1 MQASNERGV
10 ALILALLLTLALSAL
25 VASLTMVAQTETWSS
40 QNYRLMTQAR
50 YGAEAGVNSV
60 VNYLLNVYTPPSSAS
75 ATDPITG
82 YNTAVSPVTVVGSGK
97 PAILS
102 ADDAVTATYPVS
114 SVETTFGRAGQG
126 TMTIDPLNVNYVAS
140 ATLLSMGEVAIYG
153 TATPATIQTWRINST
168 GTVGGS
174 PNAQVQVAATLERQV
189 VPMFQYAAF
198 TTNNG
203 CESLGFSGGGTT
215 DSYDSTAITY
225 EDGHVVT
232 QTYDGNVGSNG
243 NLTSSG
249 SSTTINGSLSTPRTG
264 VGKCGG
270 TLTTA
275 WTDNGNTTVTGG
287 LLQLPQPVTYQA
299 PDAPN
304 PPPPTSTDSLNGSG
318 GCGGLSGCTSTGTGV
333 LLTPGSYGNLNLTGG
348 TTLHLTAGTYDIN
361 SISLS
366 GNSTVVIDSG
376 PVILNVAGQGEDTPV
391 DFSGGTVT
399 NASLNPSNLQI
410 QYAGTATLKLTGGSQ
425 TSGIVYAPNADLH
438 FTGGT
443 DWFGAVIGGTLDDGG
458 GTAIHYDRHLK
469 RAMLFTLGNYLLNAF
484 TWKKF

>member
-25 VASLTMVAQTETWSS
+25 VASLTVVAQTETWSS

-60 VNYLLNVYTPPSSAS
+60 VNYLLNTYAPPSSAS
-75 ATDPITG
+75 ATDPIAS
-82 YNTAVSPVTVVGSGK
+82 YNTGVSPVTVVASGD

-102 ADDAVTATYPVS
+102 ADDSVTATYPVS
-114 SVETTFGRAGQG
+114 SVETAFDRAGQG
-126 TMTIDPLNVNYVAS
+126 TMTIAPLNVSYVAS
-140 ATLLSMGEVAIYG
+140 ATMVSMGEVAIYG
-153 TATPATIQTWRINST
+153 TATPATIQTWRIGST

-174 PNAQVQVAATLERQV
+174 PNAQVHVEATLERQV

-225 EDGHVVT
+225 DNGRVVT
-232 QTYDGNVGSNG
+232 QAYDGNVGSNG

-264 VGKCGG
+264 VGQCNG

-275 WTDNGNTTVTGG
+275 WTANGNTTVTDG
-287 LLQLPQPVTYQA
+287 LIQLPQPVTYQA

-304 PPPPTSTDSLNGSG
+304 PPPPTSSDSIHGS
-318 GCGGLSGCTSTGTGV
+318 V
-333 LLTPGSYGNLNLTGG
+333 ALTPGSYGNLKLTGG
-348 TTLHLTAGTYDIN
+348 ATLHLSAGTYDIN

-376 PVILNVAGQGEDTPV
+376 PVILNVAGQGEGTPV
-391 DFSGGTVT
+391 DFSGGSIT
-399 NASLNPSNLQI
+399 NASLNPSNFQV
-410 QYAGTATLKLTGGSQ
+410 QYAGTGTLKLTGGSQ
-425 TSGIVYAPNADLH
+425 TSGIVYAPNAGLK

-443 DWFGAVIGGTLDDGG
+443 DWYGAVIGGTLDDSG
-458 GTAIHYDRHLK
+458 GTAIHYDRNLQ
-469 RAMLFTLGNYLLNAF
+469 RAALFTLGNYLLNSF